1 MPICSKC
8 KRGCNKK
15 QTNFMNKHKGFCKK
29 CWKNKPKKK
38 NIKQQREDLLNK
50 WMSLDTSTWTETQK
64 DSQLVACCI
73 LINMVDP

>member
-38 NIKQQREDLLNK
+38 NQSANAESDAAIKDASQEKQEAVFSTDK
-50 WMSLDTSTWTETQK
+50 TS
-64 DSQLVACCI
+64 
-73 LINMVDP
+73 DPFSRNR